1 MNYKATMF
9 GKYAHCVAKDLK
21 VYNNWSN
28 FDFFLLRCK
37 TIEKREKNRKI
48 VDGERDLRERLGFL
62 ICDWRDLRES
72 QSLTFN

>member
-1 MNYKATMF
+1 MLIAL
-9 GKYAHCVAKDLK
+9 LK
-21 VYNNWSN
+21 IWKCITI
-28 FDFFLLRCK
+28 DQILIFFLLRCK